1 MLNQEQ
7 IQPSLPAASEAAS
20 SVENSAAGE
29 SDNQLAETMR
39 LAFEE
44 ISASS
49 SRIVQSLERLN
60 ALAQETYCEL
70 DATRRTLS
78 SHH

>member
-20 SVENSAAGE
+20 SVENSAASE

>member
-7 IQPSLPAASEAAS
+7 VQPSLPVAPEAAS
-20 SVENSAAGE
+20 LVNSAASE

-70 DATRRTLS
+70 DATRRALS
-78 SHH
+78 LQG

>member
-7 IQPSLPAASEAAS
+7 VQPSLPAASEAAS
-20 SVENSAAGE
+20 LVNSAASE

-44 ISASS
+44 INSS
-49 SRIVQSLERLN
+49 SARIAKSLERLN
-60 ALAQETYCEL
+60 ALAQETYWEL
-70 DATRRTLS
+70 DATRRALS
-78 SHH
+78 LHG